1 MGRGQ
6 LGAEVRGQEELL
18 KPQSGPRPHGQG
30 ERLGPACLEDTQ
42 PPGRVEP
49 WQERPPGVLGPPPG
63 PWHPPGPSPQA
74 PSPEFTRNPAL
85 LQPHCG
91 QAAGSKAPPPG
102 PCWRCTMCTHGWATT
117 RLYSQGPSGSLQD
130 STGSPAPG
138 TPEPGLLRWGGVV
151 RLQSLTPQAL
161 GQFRLATPPL
171 FSPAPEKVISPG
183 KLLHLLRST
192 AGSQSCQEL
201 PPAFFFP
208 YWPPSLSCRYCLCSR
223 MACSNR
229 GRFIPSTQVST
240 RAFTT
245 EPPPEKHRQQETGT
259 RRVGTHSAEAFQPF
273 LLDWFPR
280 PESDRAGMKD
290 GLRDVGLVLFLSFC
304 LV

>member
-91 QAAGSKAPPPG
+91 AGGRLRGSPSWPLLALHHVHTRLGHHQALFTRTFWKPPG
-102 PCWRCTMCTHGWATT
+102 QHRK
-117 RLYSQGPSGSLQD
+117 PSPRHPRG
-130 STGSPAPG
+130 
-138 TPEPGLLRWGGVV
+138 RVV

-171 FSPAPEKVISPG
+171 FSPAPEKVVSPG

-201 PPAFFFP
+201 PPAFFF
-208 YWPPSLSCRYCLCSR
+208 SLLASVPLL
-223 MACSNR
+223 
-229 GRFIPSTQVST
+229 QVL
-240 RAFTT
+240 
-245 EPPPEKHRQQETGT
+245 P
-259 RRVGTHSAEAFQPF
+259 
-273 LLDWFPR
+273 LLP
-280 PESDRAGMKD
+280 D
-290 GLRDVGLVLFLSFC
+290 GLF
-304 LV
+304 